1 MKKLNNENIQAY
13 FQAGNS
19 GFWKVESEEGKK
31 TRLYTDE
38 ITNEL
43 FGITEDL
50 SPEKCMEYVA
60 EHIYPQERESFWDYM
75 KELKRHESEAV
86 YRYMH
91 PVKGVIYIRCTGRR
105 VPSPDNMIRLVGYH
119 QEAARQIRAMD
130 RPDAKLI
137 PIVAMSANAFQ
148 DDVER
153 SIKAGMNKHISKPL
167 TGESVIREIK
177 SML

>member
-1 MKKLNNENIQAY
+1 MKKLNNEDIQAY

-91 PVKGVIYIRCTGRR
+91 PV
-105 VPSPDNMIRLVGYH
+105 
-119 QEAARQIRAMD
+119 QE
-130 RPDAKLI
+130 
-137 PIVAMSANAFQ
+137 
-148 DDVER
+148 
-153 SIKAGMNKHISKPL
+153 
-167 TGESVIREIK
+167 GESHPQTI
-177 SML
+177 

>member
-1 MKKLNNENIQAY
+1 MKKLNDEDIQAY
-13 FQAGNS
+13 FLAGNS

-38 ITNEL
+38 ITDEL

-60 EHIYPQERESFWDYM
+60 EHIYPQERECFWDYM
-75 KELKRHESEAV
+75 EELKSHESDAV

-153 SIKAGMNKHISKPL
+153 SKKAGMNQHISKPL

>member
-1 MKKLNNENIQAY
+1 MKRLNDEDIQAY

-19 GFWKVESEEGKK
+19 GFWKVESEKGKK

-38 ITNEL
+38 ITNDL
-43 FGITEDL
+43 FGITEDM

-60 EHIYPQERESFWDYM
+60 EHIYPQERECFWDYM
-75 KELKRHESEAV
+75 EELKSHESEAV

-119 QEAARQIRAMD
+119 
-130 RPDAKLI
+130 
-137 PIVAMSANAFQ
+137 
-148 DDVER
+148 
-153 SIKAGMNKHISKPL
+153 
-167 TGESVIREIK
+167 
-177 SML
+177 